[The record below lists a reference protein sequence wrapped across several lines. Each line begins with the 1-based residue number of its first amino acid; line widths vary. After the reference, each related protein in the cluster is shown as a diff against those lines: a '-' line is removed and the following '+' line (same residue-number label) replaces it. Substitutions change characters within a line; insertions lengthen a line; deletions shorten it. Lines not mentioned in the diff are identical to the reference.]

1 MGGAFFARAFK
12 MILLTVVLGLA
23 GVGLFEAA
31 KSSPYFRISA
41 VRVEH
46 SERVSRE
53 DVLHALRLSDQNNYF
68 LFDHIAAEER
78 LQDHDWVAE
87 VEIKKML
94 PNKVVVHI
102 QERKAVAVV
111 ALDELHLVD
120 AEGRVFTKAKI
131 SKDCQVSQSR
141 G

>member
-1 MGGAFFARAFK
+1 MGGAFFARPSNDIAHRRPWSCWGWF
-12 MILLTVVLGLA
+12 VRG
-23 GVGLFEAA
+23 A

-87 VEIKKML
+87 VEIKKMS
-94 PNKVVVHI
+94 
-102 QERKAVAVV
+102 
-111 ALDELHLVD
+111 
-120 AEGRVFTKAKI
+120 
-131 SKDCQVSQSR
+131 SK
-141 G
+141 